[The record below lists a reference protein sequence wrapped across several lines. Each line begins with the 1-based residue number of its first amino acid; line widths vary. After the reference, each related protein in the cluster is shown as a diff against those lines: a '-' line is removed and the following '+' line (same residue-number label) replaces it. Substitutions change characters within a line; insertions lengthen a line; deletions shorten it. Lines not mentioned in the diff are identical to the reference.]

1 MYSKL
6 VGVLYALNILASAIF
21 TFLTPVGILF
31 AVAWLLNTK
40 AGVGSYIYA
49 VLLIIGVLVG
59 LFSMIRFLIKAS
71 ETLERIEKERGNN
84 EKK

>member
-1 MYSKL
+1 M
-6 VGVLYALNILASAIF
+6 YALNVLVSAIF
-21 TFLTPVGILF
+21 TLLTPVGILF

-49 VLLIIGVLVG
+49 VLLTIGVLVG

-71 ETLERIEKERGNN
+71 ETLERIEKERGKN